1 MKKRETCAYTGVY
14 IYILAD
20 YCLVD
25 LRIGSACARNNF
37 KRVSFRNS
45 KSDRAFFRRRRR
57 CCCPDTHNIILFYF
71 LVGSQSLALDFF
83 YCATR
88 CLFPVA
94 FVNSNAGHLKNCGK
108 SCMRAKCVL
117 SLCGC
122 CCCFIF
128 ANGKTNLF
136 MQVLYL

>member
-57 CCCPDTHNIILFYF
+57 CCCPDTHNIILFRLHWIFFIVLLAAYF
-71 LVGSQSLALDFF
+71 QLRLLIQMPG
-83 YCATR
+83 
-88 CLFPVA
+88 
-94 FVNSNAGHLKNCGK
+94 
-108 SCMRAKCVL
+108 
-117 SLCGC
+117 
-122 CCCFIF
+122 I
-128 ANGKTNLF
+128 
-136 MQVLYL
+136 